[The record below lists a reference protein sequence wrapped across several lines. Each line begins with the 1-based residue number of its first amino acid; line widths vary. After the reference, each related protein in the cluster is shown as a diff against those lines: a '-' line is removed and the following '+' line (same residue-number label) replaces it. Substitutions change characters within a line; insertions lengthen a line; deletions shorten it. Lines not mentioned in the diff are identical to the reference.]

1 MGNIS
6 ACYCSLVRT
15 IHADVEV
22 EEPGVEI
29 GDWVGRSLER
39 KGGGRRA
46 MCWSERERL
55 SQQLRKATTCTE
67 SYTYFFSRKHMIVS
81 N

>member
-15 IHADVEV
+15 IHADVEVEEPGVEV

-46 MCWSERERL
+46 MC
-55 SQQLRKATTCTE
+55 
-67 SYTYFFSRKHMIVS
+67 
-81 N
+81 